1 MVIEETSV
9 SKKNNRRAVVAAIF
23 EIISTVLFAV
33 FALGFVYGLFARPV
47 FLLFVLPVL
56 AMSFLFRVLS
66 LRANVSFDYT
76 VRGGLFI
83 IGKIISNK
91 KRKQI
96 FELTATDMINV
107 TEVAEDIPEIKEIKD
122 KKTKMCIADE
132 HPHENK
138 SFVLIETA
146 KELILIEAGERL
158 LSALKNRY
166 FY

>member
-107 TEVAEDIPEIKEIKD
+107 TEVAEDIPEIKD
-122 KKTKMCIADE
+122 KKTRMCIADE